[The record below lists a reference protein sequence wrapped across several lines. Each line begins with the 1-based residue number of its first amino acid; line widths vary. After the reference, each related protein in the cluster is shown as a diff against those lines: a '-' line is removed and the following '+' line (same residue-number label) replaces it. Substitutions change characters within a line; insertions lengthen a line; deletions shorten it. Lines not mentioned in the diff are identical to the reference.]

1 MSHEPR
7 IRVTHILTRPELGGA
22 QANTLYTVRHL
33 DRRRF
38 APALVTSP
46 RGPLAAEMAALQ
58 DTQVTFVPELVSP
71 IRPLTDWEA
80 MERLVAILRQERPHI
95 VHTHSSKAGFL
106 GRVAARRAR
115 VPVVIHS
122 VHGFPFHD
130 WMPRVRRVFYRA
142 LERGAAR
149 LTDQFI
155 CVARSDIRK
164 GVKAGIFTEKNVQ
177 LIRSGIPLEPFRQA
191 EGLGAAVR
199 AEMGIPA
206 TAPLVAMVACLK
218 PQKDPL
224 AFVEMAARVLQQVPQ
239 AWFLLVGDGELRA
252 EVMAARERLG
262 LRERL
267 HLAGWRRDIP
277 AVMDALDVLVLTSLH
292 EGLPRVV
299 PEAMARGRPVVATAV
314 DGTPEVITEGET
326 GCLVA
331 PGDIDGMARRVTWLL
346 RDPLRGKRL
355 GEAASKQVGEF
366 DIDDMVRRQE
376 RLYEDLMARQ
386 RGEAV

>member
-1 MSHEPR
+1 MSHESR
-7 IRVTHILTRPELGGA
+7 IRVTHILTKPELGGA

-46 RGPLAAEMAALQ
+46 QGPLAAEMAALE

-71 IRPLTDWEA
+71 IRPLTDWVA
-80 MERLVAILRQERPHI
+80 MERLVAILRQSRPHI
-95 VHTHSSKAGFL
+95 VHTHSSKAGLL
-106 GRVAARRAR
+106 GRVAARRAG

-130 WMPRVRRVFYRA
+130 WMSAARRTFYWA

-155 CVARSDIRK
+155 CVARSDIKK
-164 GVKAGIFTEKNVQ
+164 GVQAGIFTEEHVQ

-191 EGLGAAVR
+191 KGLGAAVR
-199 AEMGIPA
+199 QEMGIPA
-206 TAPLVAMVACLK
+206 KAPLVAMVACLK

-224 AFVEMAARVLQQVPQ
+224 AFVEMAARVLEQVPE
-239 AWFLLVGDGELRA
+239 AWFLLVGDGKLRA
-252 EVMAARERLG
+252 QVMAARRRLG
-262 LRERL
+262 LGERL

-299 PEAMARGRPVVATAV
+299 PEAMARGRAVVATAV
-314 DGTPEVITEGET
+314 DGTPEAITEGET

-346 RDPLRGKRL
+346 QDPLRGKRL

-376 RLYEDLMARQ
+376 QLYDGLMAR
-386 RGEAV
+386 RKGDAA